1 MRKGKQVGVRE
12 IFVEVDDNLREQ
24 VGANVERGQWTFFDV
39 EEFGIVELFVLLV
52 EFIVRV
58 RFGIGV
64 RVEDNELDFLVDRFI
79 VSNCRFW

>member
-12 IFVEVDDNLREQ
+12 FVVEVDDNLREQ
-24 VGANVERGQWTFFDV
+24 VGANVECGQWTFFDV

-58 RFGIGV
+58 GFRIGV
-64 RVEDNELDFLVDRFI
+64 GVGNNELDFLVDRFI
-79 VSNCRFW
+79 VSNCRLW

>member
-1 MRKGKQVGVRE
+1 MRKGKQVGVGE
-12 IFVEVDDNLREQ
+12 IFVEVNDNLREQ
-24 VGANVERGQWTFFDV
+24 VGANVECGQWTFFDV

-79 VSNCRFW
+79 VSDCRLW